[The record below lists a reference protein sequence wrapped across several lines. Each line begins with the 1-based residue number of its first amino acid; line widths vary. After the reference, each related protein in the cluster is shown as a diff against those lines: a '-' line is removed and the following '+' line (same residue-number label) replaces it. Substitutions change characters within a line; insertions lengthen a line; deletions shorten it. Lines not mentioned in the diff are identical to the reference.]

1 MTAFPPASP
10 QGPSEEDVA
19 TALDAALDALQRGE
33 SPDRDA
39 LLARYPDLHGA
50 LDLLDQLIAGQITR
64 LEAPQAG
71 TNPGPALGGP
81 PNQIGPYRIE
91 RQLGAG
97 GFGVVYLAYDPDLKR
112 QVAVK
117 MLHPERLVQPEVLR
131 RFQREACVIA
141 RLQHSGIVQLYDYS
155 RQGPPHYLVTEFVE
169 GMEPRLWCRQNQYGS
184 AEIAALVARIAE
196 VVDHAHAH
204 GVFHRDLKPG
214 NLLIDNEGQ
223 PHVLDF
229 GLARMVAAAEAD
241 KNVSASAS
249 TTDGQILGSLAY
261 MAPEQ
266 AAGRS
271 HDADARSDVYAMGV
285 ILYELLTG
293 QLPFKGPLHAL
304 PTQVVEDQPP
314 SPRSVNQAIPLDL
327 EAICLK
333 ALAKRP
339 EDRYRSAAALARD
352 LRAFLRGEPIEAQRL
367 TWLVWVQRMLAR
379 RHRDTRVQGWDVLL
393 LVMGVTIF
401 VGCAVANY
409 FEIHLPVGRRWLP
422 MMITK
427 LAQVGLM
434 LYFVVR
440 FRPVKER
447 ALTAAERQIWSLI
460 PGYYGGYLTLVLIN
474 GVLPEPHQL
483 PLAPILSVMSG
494 MAFATLGA
502 TIWGWFHVWSLF
514 FFVLALVIV
523 LCAPYGLTL
532 LGLGWLIC
540 LGIGSFHMKETR

>member
-1 MTAFPPASP
+1 MTALPPASA

-33 SPDRDA
+33 SLDRAA

-50 LDLLDQLIAGQITR
+50 LDLLDQLIAGQVTR
-64 LEAPQAG
+64 LEDPLTAISSLS
-71 TNPGPALGGP
+71 TIGGP

-112 QVAVK
+112 HVAVK
-117 MLHPERLVQPEVLR
+117 MLHPERLAQPEVLR

-169 GMEPRLWCRQNQYGS
+169 GLEPRLWCRQNQYGT

-214 NLLIDNEGQ
+214 NLLIDDEGQ

-229 GLARMVAAAEAD
+229 GLARMVLAPEAD
-241 KNVSASAS
+241 RNISASAS
-249 TTDGQILGSLAY
+249 TTEGQILGSLAY

-266 AAGRS
+266 AAGHS

-367 TWLVWVQRMLAR
+367 TWLVWVQRMLSR
-379 RHRDTRVQGWDVLL
+379 RHLDTRVQGWDVLL
-393 LVMGVTIF
+393 LVLGITIF
-401 VGCAVANY
+401 VGCAIANY
-409 FEIHLPVGRRWLP
+409 FEIHLPVGQRWLP
-422 MMITK
+422 MMVAK

-447 ALTAAERQIWSLI
+447 ALTASERQIWSLI

-474 GVLPEPHQL
+474 GVLREHQL

-494 MAFATLGA
+494 MGFATLGA

-523 LCAPYGLTL
+523 LCEPYGLTL

-540 LGIGSFHMKETR
+540 LGIGSFHMKATR